1 MRRIPLFK
9 PISEPNSIR
18 SIALLT
24 PPNVGRESCVCH
36 DHLRCSRPSKTD
48 PGAATLE
55 RFADELDLTQFR
67 IDQLTA
73 LAVAAMRDQA
83 SQVSGRDHC
92 LDCGDMIPAQR
103 LIYVPNATRC
113 APCQDREERL
123 GRALVPGALV
133 DKPRARR
140 SV

>member
-1 MRRIPLFK
+1 MFK
-9 PISEPNSIR
+9 WIAERNSIR
-18 SIALLT
+18 STALLT
-24 PPNVGRESCVCH
+24 PPNVGRESYVCH
-36 DHLRCSRPSKTD
+36 DHLRCSRPSMTD
-48 PGAATLE
+48 PGAAKLE

-83 SQVSGRDHC
+83 NLVSGRDHC
-92 LDCGDMIPAQR
+92 LDCGDLIPAKR

-123 GRALVPGALV
+123 GRGFMPGALV
-133 DKPRARR
+133 DKPQARR